1 MYYPRQAVTRFSLDM
16 SLETI
21 QRSFTVTQGDT
32 NRRWE
37 VTLTN
42 AGKPFEVPP
51 TWTVALAG
59 SLPSGHDLYENCIV
73 QGGQI
78 IFDFTG
84 NAVSSQVGA
93 IALSFDVF
101 DEEGEVVAS
110 PKVWMIV
117 TKSTRS
123 FTDDLTLERLG
134 LIQKFIAEIG
144 EVDERL
150 ENLETADENITAS
163 VYKNTVN
170 ITKNAEY
177 ITRNAEAIT
186 NVAAAVTKNTGDI
199 EISKK
204 DIKYLAEKLTKG
216 GTIRISQADWKNG
229 SAKVFFPVDTFENGT
244 ITVIAPVNEATK
256 AACIRSGISA
266 EIDLLGLSVDVN
278 VIVFTAAK
286 FKPDEDLEFRYAIL
300 SLQTYDDPIAAMIG
314 GIGGGGSD
322 DLYVGSEE
330 PPEDA
335 KIWIDLNGE
344 ATPLEEWEFEMSDG
358 RTVVKEIVARDKE
371 E

>member
-163 VYKNTVN
+163 VSQNTVN
-170 ITKNAEY
+170 IIQNAED

-186 NVAAAVTKNTGDI
+186 NVYKGH
-199 EISKK
+199 
-204 DIKYLAEKLTKG
+204 LA
-216 GTIRISQADWKNG
+216 
-229 SAKVFFPVDTFENGT
+229 
-244 ITVIAPVNEATK
+244 
-256 AACIRSGISA
+256 
-266 EIDLLGLSVDVN
+266 
-278 VIVFTAAK
+278 
-286 FKPDEDLEFRYAIL
+286 
-300 SLQTYDDPIAAMIG
+300 
-314 GIGGGGSD
+314 
-322 DLYVGSEE
+322 
-330 PPEDA
+330 
-335 KIWIDLNGE
+335 
-344 ATPLEEWEFEMSDG
+344 
-358 RTVVKEIVARDKE
+358 
-371 E
+371 